1 MSVVKGLVGLVATA
15 WIAAAVA
22 YSVSAPRNV
31 EDAMNQPMASL
42 GGQSINHQVAA
53 TQAEVRREQCAR
65 HTQMAQ
71 EAWDRAIE
79 QGTADRDAAR
89 LDEMDRMAEKFCMA

>member
-1 MSVVKGLVGLVATA
+1 MNIIKGLVGLAATA

-31 EDAMNQPMASL
+31 EDAMNQPMDSL
-42 GGQSINHQVAA
+42 GGQSINQQVAA
-53 TQAEVRREQCAR
+53 TQAEVRRDQCER
-65 HTQMAQ
+65 FTQMAQ
-71 EAWDRAIE
+71 EAWDQAID

-89 LDEMDRMAEKFCMA
+89 LDEMDRQAENFCKP